1 MQPKRILVALAGTSA
16 DPDIIRLVASIAKP
30 AKAQVIG
37 IHVIEVRWNLPL
49 DAVMEQELDRGEELL
64 ESAKKVADQAGL
76 MLETELLQA
85 RDAAAAIVDT
95 AVERK
100 CDLIVVAMPYR
111 KRLGRV
117 YVGRTVQNV
126 YVSWSQPPKPKTG
139 QQVYFRRSTDNGAT
153 FGPPVQVS
161 SVTGEARFPEPN
173 RRATERAG
181 QDDLRTGVDE
191 RSVKPKDPLGMCIH
205 PFLRRHADAESHLLV
220 ARPGRTV
227 GDE

>member
-64 ESAKKVADQAGL
+64 ESAKKVAEQAGL
-76 MLETELLQA
+76 ARETELLQA

-100 CDLIVVAMPYR
+100 CDLIVLAMPYR
-111 KRLGRV
+111 RSLGRV

-126 YVSWSQPPKPKTG
+126 DVH
-139 QQVYFRRSTDNGAT
+139 
-153 FGPPVQVS
+153 GPCAVLAYRQEE
-161 SVTGEARFPEPN
+161 T
-173 RRATERAG
+173 
-181 QDDLRTGVDE
+181 
-191 RSVKPKDPLGMCIH
+191 K
-205 PFLRRHADAESHLLV
+205 
-220 ARPGRTV
+220 
-227 GDE
+227 